1 MLDVFFKGL
10 QKPFDSKSTAT
21 NAEALAAYAIV
32 LGIVNL
38 VRK

>member
-1 MLDVFFKGL
+1 MLDAFLKGL
-10 QKPFDSKSTAT
+10 QKPFDSTSTAT

>member
-1 MLDVFFKGL
+1 MFDTFLKGL
-10 QKPFDSKSTAT
+10 QKPFDPKSTAT
-21 NAEALAAYAIV
+21 DSEALVAYAIV